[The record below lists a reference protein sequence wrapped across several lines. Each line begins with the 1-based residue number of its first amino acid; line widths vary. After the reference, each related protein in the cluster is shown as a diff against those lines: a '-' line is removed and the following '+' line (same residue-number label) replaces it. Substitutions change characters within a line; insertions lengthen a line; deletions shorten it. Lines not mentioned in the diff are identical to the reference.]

1 MTVLFEGAYTTIQ
14 HCVFSC
20 FFHVFQ
26 KTIHVMA
33 YSTLPGSCNRVRRK
47 REAWRVS
54 LLTLSAARL
63 PVSLQRSKFIQLQTH
78 PALLTLQ
85 FRRWRECRGVGSV
98 SPSGSDYL
106 HTIQAFYQPHRQQAC
121 RYHGGSAFLNPPVTA
136 LLWPTNARFRATAS
150 FCDTPPTVMRCH
162 CVIYKLKHMQFVSGQ
177 NVLL

>member
-1 MTVLFEGAYTTIQ
+1 MGWP
-14 HCVFSC
+14 
-20 FFHVFQ
+20 
-26 KTIHVMA
+26 
-33 YSTLPGSCNRVRRK
+33 TLPVSCIRRRK
-47 REAWRVS
+47 ARDVWRES

-63 PVSLQRSKFIQLQTH
+63 PVSLRRSKFIQLQTH
-78 PALLTLQ
+78 PALLTLR

-106 HTIQAFYQPHRQQAC
+106 HTIQAFNQSQRQQAC
-121 RYHGGSAFLNPPVTA
+121 RYQGGSEFLNPPVTA

-150 FCDTPPTVMRCH
+150 FCDTPPTVMCYR